1 MQYDINTTTH
11 THTHTHTEDMVEAH
25 KYEVILDAVQTYLTP
40 FVLTHRTPPL
50 PTSNTN
56 LQTGGRSVTTR
67 WSSVSYCC
75 CCSCIGSS
83 CAVSSKQAALEL
95 TSG

>member
-11 THTHTHTEDMVEAH
+11 THTDTEDMVEAH
-25 KYEVILDAVQTYLTP
+25 KYEVVLDAVQTYLTP

-75 CCSCIGSS
+75 CCSCIGCS